1 MAETPLTRSEILSR
15 AFDADIWLKNEC
27 ASPIASFKL
36 RGALCDLVRARERG
50 APEGVVAS
58 SSGNH
63 GQGVAWCARRLGGA
77 ADIFVPEGTNA
88 LKRGMI
94 AAFGGRVHEVGSD
107 IDYARAAAIRH
118 AEEGG
123 LYFVN
128 DGISLDVMEGA
139 ATLALEVVR
148 GLDRFDDL
156 VIPTGGGNLAAGC
169 AALLAEMRPG
179 ARVIAVQPEAAPVI
193 VRSFREGRPL
203 EVPGASV
210 ADGLVSRETIPF
222 AFEVFSRYVAEGW
235 LCGERDILAGRPH
248 PRRER
253 PPARRALGRRRPRRR
268 LGTSGE
274 PARPARG
281 AGDHRRQ
288 LLDAAAS
295 SKPSP
300 PRPSSPSRRW
310 RGAEGRPSNRATL
323 TLRQAQG
330 EVLMASLS
338 KYEEPAR
345 RGESQR
351 YTNASPPLPEKRLE
365 QRAAPGLL
373 DAGIGLGPVVAGR
386 AG

>member
-1 MAETPLTRSEILSR
+1 VTAAGAVSRDPTLAGVEAALTIVRAYMAETPLTRSEILSR

-36 RGALCDLVRARERG
+36 RGALCDLVRGRDRCV
-50 APEGVVAS
+50 PEGVVAS

-63 GQGVAWCARRLGGA
+63 GQGVAWCARRLGGV

-94 AAFGGRVHEVGSD
+94 AAFGGRVHEVGTD

-148 GLDRFDDL
+148 GLDDFDDL

-193 VRSFREGRPL
+193 VWSFREGRPL

-210 ADGLVSRETIPF
+210 ADGLVSRETVPF

-235 LCGERDILAGRPH
+235 LCGERDILAAVHTLVESAHLLAEPSGAAGLAAAWKH
-248 PRRER
+248 RESLR
-253 PPARRALGRRRPRRR
+253 GRRVVLAITGGNCSMP
-268 LGTSGE
+268 
-274 PARPARG
+274 
-281 AGDHRRQ
+281 Q
-288 LLDAAAS
+288 LLQAL
-295 SKPSP
+295 
-300 PRPSSPSRRW
+300 
-310 RGAEGRPSNRATL
+310 AT
-323 TLRQAQG
+323 
-330 EVLMASLS
+330 
-338 KYEEPAR
+338 
-345 RGESQR
+345 
-351 YTNASPPLPEKRLE
+351 PPLFTLS
-365 QRAAPGLL
+365 
-373 DAGIGLGPVVAGR
+373 DVAG
-386 AG
+386 A